1 LPRDLRSNNTI
12 VERFWSRIR
21 SGRIYSRGT
30 QPAML
35 AKLFN
40 GQPIPE
46 VISWAEEELS
56 GFVR

>member
-1 LPRDLRSNNTI
+1 
-12 VERFWSRIR
+12 
-21 SGRIYSRGT
+21 
-30 QPAML
+30 ML

-46 VISWAEEELS
+46 VMSWAEEELS